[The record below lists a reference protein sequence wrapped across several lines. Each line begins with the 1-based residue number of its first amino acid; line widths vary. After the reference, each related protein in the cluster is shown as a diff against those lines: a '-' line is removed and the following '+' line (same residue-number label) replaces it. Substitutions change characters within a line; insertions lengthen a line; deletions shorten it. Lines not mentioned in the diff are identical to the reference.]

1 MLIRDRIKELRRVEA
16 GRLRPN
22 PHNWRTHPQHQREA
36 LQGILAEVGYAAAL
50 LARELP
56 DGTLRLIDGHLRAE
70 ITPDQEVPV
79 LVLDV
84 NEAEE
89 KKLLAVL
96 DPLAVLAET
105 DEKLLKELVAEIETE
120 SAALQQ
126 HLNGLTT
133 DDEEEAVEAD
143 ADRQSVPQLF
153 QLVVD
158 CESEAEQ
165 QAVYERLKA
174 EGYSCR
180 LIVL

>member
-126 HLNGLTT
+126 LLNGLTT